1 MCYQDSE
8 TRKSYEI
15 YVGLSI
21 KQNSIIGGKVELQLG
36 HFTESISWEYVLP
49 IT

>member
-1 MCYQDSE
+1 MVKE
-8 TRKSYEI
+8 ENYEI

-21 KQNSIIGGKVELQLG
+21 KQNSIIGGNVELQVG
-36 HFTESISWEYVLP
+36 HFTESISLEYVLQ

>member
-1 MCYQDSE
+1 MVKE
-8 TRKSYEI
+8 ENYEI

-36 HFTESISWEYVLP
+36 HLTESISWE
-49 IT
+49 

>member
-1 MCYQDSE
+1 MVKE
-8 TRKSYEI
+8 ENYEI

-21 KQNSIIGGKVELQLG
+21 KQNSIIGGNVELQLG
-36 HFTESISWEYVLP
+36 HFTESISWEYVLQ